1 MWKGAEDSKKT
12 KWLSKTGKKA
22 IIRFNHHKDVVES
35 EVLNKEAE
43 KI

>member
-1 MWKGAEDSKKT
+1 MQKIARRQNGYQKPEKKT
-12 KWLSKTGKKA
+12 

>member
-1 MWKGAEDSKKT
+1 MAIKNR
-12 KWLSKTGKKA
+12 KKA

-43 KI
+43 EI